1 MRQQQSK
8 KLRKEYRKQVNEYLE
23 HQGLLELF
31 QLIVKPKPKWVPKR
45 LWIWGI
51 KRFINVQEDWK
62 YAGN

>member
-51 KRFINVQEDWK
+51 KCFINVQEDWK

>member
-31 QLIVKPKPKWVPKR
+31 QLIVKPKPKWVPKW
-45 LWIWGI
+45 LWVWGI